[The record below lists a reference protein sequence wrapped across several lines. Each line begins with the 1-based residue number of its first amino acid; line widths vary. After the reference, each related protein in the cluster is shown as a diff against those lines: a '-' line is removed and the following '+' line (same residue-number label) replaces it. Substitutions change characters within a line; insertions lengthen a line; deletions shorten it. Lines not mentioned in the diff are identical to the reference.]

1 MGVSG
6 ECSGGLAYAAAV
18 HAYRWCRPPTRR
30 RASTAAVDPAARRST
45 GRATGACV
53 LDTERRPII
62 VVIGHVLAEQAP
74 KMLVIE
80 NDGVV

>member
-1 MGVSG
+1 VVQ
-6 ECSGGLAYAAAV
+6 APD
-18 HAYRWCRPPTRR
+18 PPPGF
-30 RASTAAVDPAARRST
+30 D
-45 GRATGACV
+45 CC
-53 LDTERRPII
+53 RRPRSAPLHGTSHRRVFLDPEMRPIF

>member
-1 MGVSG
+1 MCVSG
-6 ECSGGLAYAAAV
+6 ECSGGLAYAAGV

-30 RASTAAVDPAARRST
+30 RPSTAAVDPAARRLNGTSH
-45 GRATGACV
+45 RRV
-53 LDTERRPII
+53 FLDPEMRPIF